1 MKGRKLLVVTI
12 VIFSILLS
20 TLSFYVYQIIKTPN
34 LLVEQDDRHL
44 IIPKNASFDTVR
56 DSLYNGK
63 FLTDAVSFSFLAKQM
78 DYQENVKPGR
88 YLLTRD
94 MTNIEAIR
102 LLRSGS
108 QAPVN
113 ITFNNVRTIPDLA
126 EKICQNIQLTPDEL
140 VPLVQDSSTTAQ
152 YGFSQA
158 SIIGM
163 FIPNTYEVYW
173 TISGDDLLEKMYSEY
188 QKFWNNDRTI
198 KAKELDM
205 SPMEVAILAS
215 IVESEQLTHADERK
229 RIAGLYINRL
239 KMGMKLDSDPT
250 LIFAGG
256 DFTVKRVLDKDKEID
271 SPYNTYMHGG
281 LPPGPIYLP
290 SISSIDAVLN
300 YESHQYLYM
309 CAKEDFSGY
318 HNFATNLTQ
327 HLRYARLYQNELN
340 RSRVYR

>member
-1 MKGRKLLVVTI
+1 MKGRKLLIVTI
-12 VIFSILLS
+12 VIFSILLT
-20 TLSFYVYQIIKTPN
+20 TLSFYIYQIVKTPN
-34 LLVEQDDRHL
+34 ILVEQDDRHL
-44 IIPKNASFDTVR
+44 LIPNGATFDTVR
-56 DSLYNGK
+56 DSLFHGK

-88 YLLTRD
+88 YLLKGD

-108 QAPVN
+108 QTPVN

-126 EKICQNIQLTPDEL
+126 AKICQNIHLTPDEL
-140 VPLVQDSSTTAQ
+140 LPLLQDSATIAQ
-152 YGFSQA
+152 YGFSQGN
-158 SIIGM
+158 IIGM

-173 TISGDDLLEKMYSEY
+173 TTSGENLLGKMYDEY
-188 QKFWNNDRTI
+188 QKFWNDERTA
-198 KAKELDM
+198 KANELDM
-205 SPMEVAILAS
+205 NLQEVATLAS
-215 IVESEQLTHADERK
+215 IVEAEQLTHADERK

-239 KMGMKLDSDPT
+239 KRGMKLDSDPT

-271 SPYNTYMHGG
+271 SPYNTYIHGG